1 MEDSMNRKS
10 KLVFLVALMGLTLS
24 AGARCVRTITD
35 FTIVSTKNIDMSRAG
50 EFKRSQRVCRGRDV
64 VHWVTIFPL
73 SFTGEPDMKPAIDR
87 AIQSVPG
94 CVALV
99 DGRIREVFWYI
110 PFIYGQNAIIA
121 EGTPLVDPN
130 IFGK

>member
-1 MEDSMNRKS
+1 MRKAS
-10 KLVFLVALMGLTLS
+10 KLVFLAILLAFALL

-35 FTIVSTKNIDMSRAG
+35 FTIVSTKNVDLSRAA
-50 EFKRSQRVCRGRDV
+50 EFKWSPRMVRGRDV

-73 SFTGEPDMKPAIDR
+73 SWSGDPELKPAIDR

-99 DGRIREVFWYI
+99 DGRIRESFWYI
-110 PFIYGQNAIIA
+110 PLLYGQHSLIA
-121 EGTPLVDPN
+121 EGTPLIDPN